1 MTAPGTMTRPIVT
14 APASVLRA
22 SARHVRVPDRAI
34 DRLVTELFATMRAA
48 RGVGLAA
55 PQIGES
61 VAVAVVEAEGR
72 RLVLINPK
80 VARAAGSQDGWEG
93 CLSIPDRV
101 AWLSRA
107 ADVSVASL
115 DLSGR
120 SVRYRASGL
129 VARAVLHEVD
139 HLAGRLYSDLVG
151 PDELIDTTLH
161 PTPPQ
166 PGERGAAP

>member
-1 MTAPGTMTRPIVT
+1 MTRQIVV

-34 DRLVTELFATMRAA
+34 DRLVAELFESMHAA

-61 VAVAVVEAEGR
+61 VAVAVIEAEGR

-80 VARAAGSQDGWEG
+80 IARVTGAQEGWEG

-101 AWLSRA
+101 AWVGRPA
-107 ADVSVASL
+107 EVSVSGL

-120 SVRYRASGL
+120 SVRYRATGL

-151 PDELIDTTLH
+151 PDELIDTSLH

-166 PGERGAAP
+166 PGERGATP

>member
-1 MTAPGTMTRPIVT
+1 MTAPGTTTRSIVT

-34 DRLVTELFATMRAA
+34 DRLVAELFAIMRAA

-55 PQIGES
+55 PQI
-61 VAVAVVEAEGR
+61 
-72 RLVLINPK
+72 
-80 VARAAGSQDGWEG
+80 
-93 CLSIPDRV
+93 
-101 AWLSRA
+101 
-107 ADVSVASL
+107 
-115 DLSGR
+115 
-120 SVRYRASGL
+120 
-129 VARAVLHEVD
+129 EVD

-151 PDELIDTTLH
+151 PDDLIDTTLH